1 MPKSVAEPILNPN
14 MAQTISQINRPVLD
28 QVEPPVSTNNGVL
41 AGGFN
46 ADGVAIGTN
55 MEADVGPTKGFVPV
69 IVGSGM
75 SMGVV
80 MLNPITGAVMPKEG
94 NDVSNLFAMNPNIQ
108 KIAMEAYNKRQ
119 NAPVVAAQDRLKTA
133 QGMINATDGQVTGP
147 ILEQYTD
154 AKRNLT
160 EAQRRAMSNMSNP
173 TAVDMAS
180 NRPKYE
186 TPERTGLE
194 EFEDENDPYVR
205 PTVVNN
211 PNVANVDFADPT
223 MAPTD
228 AFSPSS
234 VINFER
240 GRGNIYD
247 RNPVLIDTNKPDL
260 PFNTYSENGVLTDN
274 SAPNT
279 VTNSGVLGTGT
290 SSRTSGGKSGGPSVR
305 SIMSSSGMKTSNRRG
320 SDIPSML
327 VDRNEAL
334 IRIGGAMYGGA
345 LQGNGITAATQE
357 YGSIQDANRKA
368 EAARFKIEEARRL
381 AAAKAAAKGRGGK
394 GKKGDGPTAGELRFG
409 IAKLNT
415 ALNLI
420 QTSDGSLTGWN
431 PSAIFSKFI
440 GKTIGNE
447 EEAQRLFLNE
457 IGLDQ
462 IMKRVSET
470 KGAISNAEM
479 ALFGRQVPQLGSQ
492 EIVWERWLQR
502 QIQMS
507 QILLDRLENGGSVE
521 PNAPLS
527 QTMPSISG
535 GNGATTSGDFTIV
548 EKTE

>member
-1 MPKSVAEPILNPN
+1 
-14 MAQTISQINRPVLD
+14 
-28 QVEPPVSTNNGVL
+28 
-41 AGGFN
+41 
-46 ADGVAIGTN
+46 
-55 MEADVGPTKGFVPV
+55 
-69 IVGSGM
+69 
-75 SMGVV
+75 
-80 MLNPITGAVMPKEG
+80 
-94 NDVSNLFAMNPNIQ
+94 
-108 KIAMEAYNKRQ
+108 
-119 NAPVVAAQDRLKTA
+119 
-133 QGMINATDGQVTGP
+133 
-147 ILEQYTD
+147 
-154 AKRNLT
+154 
-160 EAQRRAMSNMSNP
+160 
-173 TAVDMAS
+173 MAS

-205 PTVVNN
+205 PALAINET
-211 PNVANVDFADPT
+211 NVDFADPT

-247 RNPVLIDTNKPDL
+247 GNPVLINTDRPDL
-260 PFNTYSENGVLTDN
+260 PFNTAGVLETTD
-274 SAPNT
+274 
-279 VTNSGVLGTGT
+279 TGT
-290 SSRTSGGKSGGPSVR
+290 SSGTSNRTSGGKSGGPSVR

-320 SDIPSML
+320 SDIPNML

-507 QILLDRLENGGSVE
+507 EILLDRLENGGSVE